1 MLDPQSPSPN
11 VAQISPFIE
20 LGRADWAALAPS
32 MPSPLRETEI
42 VQLRG
47 LGEPLDLKEVAEVYL
62 PLSRLLNLY
71 VGGTKSLIGAMI
83 ESYLQEGA
91 QPIPTNAADLTYG
104 VSITDPCIS
113 WETTERMLR
122 WGFDKLAALP
132 REAVAAA

>member
-1 MLDPQSPSPN
+1 MLDPQSPSSH

-47 LGEPLDLKEVAEVYL
+47 LGEPLDLREVAEVYL

-71 VGGTKSLIGAMI
+71 VGGTKSLHDVTSEFLRERWWGNVYVDLWWAVQGA
-83 ESYLQEGA
+83 
-91 QPIPTNAADLTYG
+91 
-104 VSITDPCIS
+104 
-113 WETTERMLR
+113 LR
-122 WGFDKLAALP
+122 G
-132 REAVAAA
+132 